1 MHLNVLLQRYYL
13 YQRQYLIFLSLK
25 PQNDWVMKNKNPT
38 ELLFRVADETGV
50 VLLPGS
56 GFGVQHPSAR
66 ASLANL
72 NEFQY
77 AAIGD
82 SLRRFAD
89 DAYQEY
95 LKSKKSKK

>member
-1 MHLNVLLQRYYL
+1 
-13 YQRQYLIFLSLK
+13 
-25 PQNDWVMKNKNPT
+25 
-38 ELLFRVADETGV
+38 

-82 SLRRFAD
+82 SLRRFAEE
-89 DAYQEY
+89 AYQEY
-95 LKSKKSKK
+95 LKSKKAKK

>member
-1 MHLNVLLQRYYL
+1 MDYYTLVSLENTARTL
-13 YQRQYLIFLSLK
+13 YGDDFA
-25 PQNDWVMKNKNPT
+25 DWIMKNKNPT

-72 NEFQY
+72 NEYQY
-77 AAIGD
+77 AAIGM
-82 SLRRFAD
+82 SLSNLAAE
-89 DAYQEY
+89 AYEEY
-95 LKSKKSKK
+95 KKKAKEK

>member
-1 MHLNVLLQRYYL
+1 
-13 YQRQYLIFLSLK
+13 
-25 PQNDWVMKNKNPT
+25 
-38 ELLFRVADETGV
+38 
-50 VLLPGS
+50 
-56 GFGVQHPSAR
+56 QHPSAR